1 MTNAKGRRR
10 SDLFADVLPGPFSA
24 QKVCSLFALVGQLL
38 SIVVEVAVD
47 VAVVAVVG
55 IAIVSGY
62 PLKEHPSSS
71 QFAYVATIILIAWIS
86 VGSVSCP
93 CGKVGYELA

>member
-1 MTNAKGRRR
+1 M
-10 SDLFADVLPGPFSA
+10 FADVLLGPFSA

-38 SIVVEVAVD
+38 YIVVQVAVV

-62 PLKEHPSSS
+62 PLKEHLSSS
-71 QFAYVATIILIAWIS
+71 QFAYATTTILIAWIS

-93 CGKVGYELA
+93 CGKS